1 MVKDFDPV
9 NKETILTKIDI
20 YIENNEKFERYIRDN
35 IRKRKTFVVLMDQI
49 KNIYN
54 PLMGVRADELDK
66 MEKARKIK
74 REKR

>member
-35 IRKRKTFVVLMDQI
+35 IRKRKTFVILMDQI